1 MTDNME
7 KVPFASPAWV
17 ELARDVLEDLI
28 EQHGEDG
35 VNYSVC
41 EAFAEAPDEISDD
54 DGFAAWYFYVKGR
67 SVRVGVGRKTD
78 TDIQIQATWKLSL
91 ESARTVYTPELRAEW
106 EKNPPQ
112 RPPDPNQKLV
122 GEMTTLPS
130 YLGELHNRLA
140 VVTE

>member
-1 MTDNME
+1 MTDNQE

-17 ELARDVLEDLI
+17 EIARGVLEDLI
-28 EQHGEDG
+28 EQNGEDG

-54 DGFAAWYFYVKGR
+54 DSFAAWYFYVEGKN
-67 SVRVGVGRKTD
+67 VRVGVGRKAD

-91 ESARTVYTPELRAEW
+91 EGARTVYTPELRAEW

-122 GEMTTLPS
+122 GEMTALPS

>member
-1 MTDNME
+1 MTENQG

-17 ELARDVLEDLI
+17 DIARGVLEDLVA
-28 EQHGEDG
+28 QHGEDG

-41 EAFAEAPDEISDD
+41 EAFAEAPEEISDD
-54 DGFAAWYFYVKGR
+54 EGFAAWYFYVEGK
-67 SVRVGVGRKTD
+67 SVRVGVGRLTD

-91 ESARTVYTPELRAEW
+91 DGARTVYTPELRAEW

-112 RPPDPNQKLV
+112 RPPDPNQKIE
-122 GEMTTLPS
+122 GDMTTLPA